1 MASPRSPDA
10 ADRYWRTF
18 LRKLGEDLDL
28 AGKALSATAAA
39 AMLAPLASKGV
50 VTFPTP
56 ALGAILSLALVVALT
71 GIHLQAQAKPDE

>member
-1 MASPRSPDA
+1 M
-10 ADRYWRTF
+10 
-18 LRKLGEDLDL
+18 
-28 AGKALSATAAA
+28 TAAA

-56 ALGAILSLALVVALT
+56 ALGAILSLGLVVALT